1 VCESLIKEMGWD
13 RLVYVSELH
22 WRGFDKGDG
31 WGGIGWFMYQSCIG
45 GGLIKEMVG
54 WHRLVYV
61 SELHWRG
68 FDKGDGCSGIGWFMY
83 QSCIGGGLIKEMVGV
98 A

>member
-1 VCESLIKEMGWD
+1 MCESLIKEMGWD
-13 RLVYVSELH
+13 
-22 WRGFDKGDG
+22 
-31 WGGIGWFMYQSCIG
+31 
-45 GGLIKEMVG
+45 
-54 WHRLVYV
+54 RLVYV

-98 A
+98 G